1 MANKTAGK
9 RYYWLRLHD
18 DFFDTLHMKK
28 LRRMEN
34 GGTLIIIYQKMLLKA
49 IKTDGALTFSGLE
62 EDIESELALLLG
74 EEVENVRAA
83 LGFLE
88 ATGLMKRREDG
99 DVYFPEAVANTGS
112 ETASTQRSRECR
124 ARAKAREKA
133 ASCVTPSAQSDAGV
147 TPV

>member
-9 RYYWLRLHD
+9 RYYWLKLHD
-18 DFFDTLHMKK
+18 DFFDTLRMRK
-28 LRRMEN
+28 LRRAE
-34 GGTLIIIYQKMLLKA
+34 GGDTFALIYLKLLLKA
-49 IKTDGALTFSGLE
+49 IKTDGVLTFSGM
-62 EDIESELALLLG
+62 EDDLAGELALLLG
-74 EEVENVRAA
+74 EEVENVRST

-147 TPV
+147 TPM